1 MERMK
6 EISDQLL
13 LFEIAERNDE
23 DAFRMLFE
31 RYSSRLFNLL
41 YRMTNHYEDTNDLL
55 QEVFIRV
62 YRNKHK
68 CFKMKN
74 FKGWIYTVALNI
86 ARDYIRVN
94 KRRNEVVLDERKGNT
109 EENDP
114 LRKSEA
120 AEIKRKIL
128 SALKKLNIKYRAV
141 FTLRDIEGLSYQE
154 ISEALKIEEGTV
166 KSRLNRA
173 RLQLAHELKETF
185 RRE

>member
-31 RYSSRLFNLL
+31 RYSSRLYNLL

-74 FKGWIYTVALNI
+74 FKGWVYTVALNI

-114 LRKSEA
+114 LRKSEC

-173 RLQLAHELKETF
+173 RLQLAHELEETF

>member
-109 EENDP
+109 EENEP
-114 LRKSEA
+114 LRKSEG